1 MPFYIAALVSMMMS
15 HMMAVFRREQ
25 IFQVLSLSLTFSKH
39 GIFHTP
45 EKSDNV
51 HALHFEEENTCTETH
66 THIDRSTDG
75 YPCFIRHSV
84 LSLSS
89 REVGKIN
96 EDERQTYTH
105 SSLVSVQTQR

>member
-51 HALHFEEENTCTETH
+51 HAFHFEEEN

-105 SSLVSVQTQR
+105 SSLVPVQTQR